1 MIKILENIKYK
12 IEIENFSFG
21 PIPREQLIKNFKDGR
36 SFGLI
41 SEYILPI
48 ISDGKIVKSS
58 TNKSYDF
65 IKKGIKIEQRTLT
78 SGGLNLTP
86 SCQIGSGRAY
96 DIMKFKN
103 KLDSIDWLFI
113 IDNTN
118 FPILEAVFIKAS
130 KIEIDQHRYNY
141 TSAREKFFN
150 YKKEIII
157 EI

>member
-1 MIKILENIKYK
+1 MIKILENVRYR

-48 ISDGKIVKSS
+48 ISGGKIVKSA

-65 IKKGIKIEQRTLT
+65 RQKGIKIEQRTLT
-78 SGGLNLTP
+78 KGGLNLTP
-86 SCQIGSGRAY
+86 SCQIGSGRVY
-96 DIMKFKN
+96 DLKKFKD
-103 KLDSIDWLFI
+103 KLDSIDWVFI
-113 IDNTN
+113 IDNTK
-118 FPILEAVFIKAS
+118 FPTLEAIFVKAS
-130 KIEIDQHRYNY
+130 RIDIEQHRYRY
-141 TSAREKFFN
+141 ASAREKFFN
-150 YKKEIII
+150 CKKEIII